1 MVYALNHDDI
11 VEVKWRF
18 FGQKL
23 EFVNKLDKLAKIG

>member
-1 MVYALNHDDI
+1 MVYALNHDI